1 MESVI
6 GIKWS
11 SRSGRFDMAI
21 HQFSLNFKVKSQWQL
36 QRKAIEKFK
45 LECQDDEKLVLEQA
59 LSLCYD
65 QCRKHWIIYLHVSS
79 LLSSFSFLFFF
90 VCEPTFLYIHK
101 GRLFLFLTPL
111 MTVFYLLCLIF
122 FC

>member
-11 SRSGRFDMAI
+11 SRAGRLDMAI
-21 HQFSLNFKVKSQWQL
+21 QQFSLNFKVKSQWQL

-59 LSLCYD
+59 LLLCYD
-65 QCRKHWIIYLHVSS
+65 QCRKHWIIYLHASS
-79 LLSSFSFLFFF
+79 LLSSFSSF
-90 VCEPTFLYIHK
+90 VNQH
-101 GRLFLFLTPL
+101 
-111 MTVFYLLCLIF
+111 FYTYTKDVSFYFSLLS
-122 FC
+122 